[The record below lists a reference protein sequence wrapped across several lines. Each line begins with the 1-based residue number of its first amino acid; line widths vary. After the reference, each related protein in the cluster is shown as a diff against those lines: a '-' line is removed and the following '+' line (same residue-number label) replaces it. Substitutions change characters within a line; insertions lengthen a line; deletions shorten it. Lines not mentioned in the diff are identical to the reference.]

1 MQAVDA
7 FGTAP
12 VFRNHAKRSEAG
24 AKSAPRAR
32 LRFAEIINPPDKEDE
47 VPIMAENAAITL
59 EFDYHEVGKPKGCR
73 TWRWRENVGSVEAS
87 IPVADE
93 PEAPVAFRFDDPRSG
108 EPVELRV
115 FDGRIWRCMDVAF
128 GGAGSVYRGDFREA
142 LSKVLPGR
150 REGFEPVPWSKDL
163 PGCGG
168 PRDLYR
174 EKDYDHQHA
183 AALRWE
189 RAHMACCGLLWQ
201 QAAEPRY
208 RVDGSTG
215 LMRVQVAKPGEK
227 VYGYSAAE
235 RTQAV
240 KHARKAF
247 AREIGLRFE
256 QNDDAGRA
264 TAREL
269 FEAQIGSC
277 RIEVARA
284 EAAAD
289 PTFAELAEVRGLAAM
304 ARETSVMLQ
313 PRSYDADSAFSSAAA
328 REVVEGYERLAGLAS
343 RLAAARTA
351 EIAARQSRTGK
362 PLSGEDLEKAVEA
375 LAARI

>member
-1 MQAVDA
+1 
-7 FGTAP
+7 
-12 VFRNHAKRSEAG
+12 
-24 AKSAPRAR
+24 
-32 LRFAEIINPPDKEDE
+32 
-47 VPIMAENAAITL
+47 
-59 EFDYHEVGKPKGCR
+59 
-73 TWRWRENVGSVEAS
+73 
-87 IPVADE
+87 
-93 PEAPVAFRFDDPRSG
+93 
-108 EPVELRV
+108 
-115 FDGRIWRCMDVAF
+115 
-128 GGAGSVYRGDFREA
+128 
-142 LSKVLPGR
+142 
-150 REGFEPVPWSKDL
+150 
-163 PGCGG
+163 
-168 PRDLYR
+168 
-174 EKDYDHQHA
+174 
-183 AALRWE
+183 
-189 RAHMACCGLLWQ
+189 MACCGMLWE

-247 AREIGLRFE
+247 AREFGLRFE
-256 QNDDAGRA
+256 QNEDA
-264 TAREL
+264 AREL

-277 RIEVARA
+277 RIEVARP

-304 ARETSVMLQ
+304 ARETFMMLQ
-313 PRSYDADSAFSSAAA
+313 PQSYDADSAFSSAAA